1 MTGQGIAGHF
11 ERTCASYD
19 AWYDE
24 HPALYRTEL
33 AALRKAVP
41 ARGRG
46 LEIGVGT
53 GRFAGPLSVR
63 YGLDPAP
70 GMLEMARGRG
80 IRVVRGVGEALPFR
94 SGCFDL
100 VLIVFVIEFV
110 DDLEGFLSEAA
121 RVLKPRG
128 RLVIGLIDKD
138 SAWGR
143 HFHRT
148 SRARRFFH
156 PPSPREL
163 FAGLGRVGLRAETT
177 WQTLFSAPPD
187 LERVECPR
195 PGFGRGGF
203 FVVRAV
209 KGRGAAAASATAV
222 VKRGR
227 KT

>member
-1 MTGQGIAGHF
+1 MAKAIVEHF
-11 ERTCASYD
+11 QKTAESYD
-19 AWYDE
+19 AWYDA

-41 ARGRG
+41 RGGRG

-53 GRFAGPLSVR
+53 GRFASPLSVR
-63 YGLDPAP
+63 YGLDPSP
-70 GMLEMARGRG
+70 VMLALAGRRG

-94 SGCFDL
+94 SESFDL

-110 DDLEGFLSEAA
+110 DDLAGFLGEAA
-121 RVLKPRG
+121 RVLRGRG
-128 RLVIGLIDKD
+128 RLVVGFMDKD
-138 SAWGR
+138 GAWGR
-143 HFHRT
+143 HFHKT

-163 FAGLGRVGLRAETT
+163 VAALERVGLSFEAS
-177 WQTLFSAPPD
+177 WQTLFGPPPD
-187 LERVECPR
+187 LRRVERPR
-195 PGFGRGGF
+195 QGLGQGSFII
-203 FVVRAV
+203 VKAV
-209 KGRGAAAASATAV
+209 KGRGRAGTAAEAV